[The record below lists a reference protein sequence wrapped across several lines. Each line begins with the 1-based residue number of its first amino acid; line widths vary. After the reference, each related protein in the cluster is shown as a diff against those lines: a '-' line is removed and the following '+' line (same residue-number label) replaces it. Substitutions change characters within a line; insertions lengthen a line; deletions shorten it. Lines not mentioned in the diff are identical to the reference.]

1 VDFRILGPLEVENA
15 GGAIALGTAKQQAL
29 LGVLLLHPNEV
40 VSGERL
46 IDELWGERP
55 PPTAAKVV
63 QTYVSQLRKCLGREA
78 IVTRPPGYLLRVDE
92 GAIDAGRFRRL
103 TAEGRLRAADGD
115 RERAEGLYREAL
127 ALWRGPP
134 LTGLVFESFA
144 RNEVERLEQER
155 LAALI
160 DGIDCGLALGR
171 DDELVPGLETL
182 VKQHPL
188 QERLRAQLMLALYR
202 SGRQAEALAVYQDAR
217 RVLVDA
223 LGLEPTRR
231 LQELERAILTHD
243 EALEAPTRERRETGG
258 PASGSIL
265 RPTPEP
271 REERKVVTVLVA
283 DLGRFTSPADATD
296 PEDVR
301 AWLAP
306 YHRRLRSELERFG
319 ATVETYV
326 GDAVMAFFGAPLAH
340 EDDPERALRAALAI
354 RDWAMKA
361 DGVQLRIAI
370 KTGEA
375 LVALGMPAAGRRP
388 RGTSS
393 TVRPGSTP
401 PRR

>member
-1 VDFRILGPLEVENA
+1 MRIPPGARARMAAARRRRARGRRSRPRRCSSSPREPSRAGSRSPRTSVGQGGRARPQRRWNAWKAGAIGGTKDGVDFRILGPLEVENA

-55 PPTAAKVV
+55 PPTADKVV

-160 DGIDCGLALGR
+160 DGIDCGLA
-171 DDELVPGLETL
+171 
-182 VKQHPL
+182 
-188 QERLRAQLMLALYR
+188 
-202 SGRQAEALAVYQDAR
+202 
-217 RVLVDA
+217 
-223 LGLEPTRR
+223 
-231 LQELERAILTHD
+231 
-243 EALEAPTRERRETGG
+243 
-258 PASGSIL
+258 
-265 RPTPEP
+265 
-271 REERKVVTVLVA
+271 
-283 DLGRFTSPADATD
+283 
-296 PEDVR
+296 
-301 AWLAP
+301 
-306 YHRRLRSELERFG
+306 
-319 ATVETYV
+319 
-326 GDAVMAFFGAPLAH
+326 
-340 EDDPERALRAALAI
+340 
-354 RDWAMKA
+354 
-361 DGVQLRIAI
+361 
-370 KTGEA
+370 
-375 LVALGMPAAGRRP
+375 
-388 RGTSS
+388 
-393 TVRPGSTP
+393 
-401 PRR
+401 